1 VNTPK
6 PTALLILPDD
16 TKTLEAEVAGR
27 PAADHLLDRLLASD
41 GLTVRALL
49 DEKSSSQWWPSE
61 HGAATVTSRGIDD
74 LLSTSAVLFVDAR
87 AWLPLGL
94 VTRVLHEADAAPNLL
109 RVANGSPDVLKPA
122 MTVLFYVPKGAASRE
137 ILARVTTPPG
147 GGLEQVIRADFF
159 SRARAL
165 EISPH
170 DSLARAIVIDSYVE
184 LARFEQQLLL
194 DRAIEAMKR
203 GVRIHDPRQVFI
215 RGELECG
222 PDVELDINVVIEGR
236 VRLGARVR
244 VGANS
249 ILRQAEVHQRS
260 NIKPFSM
267 IEESSIGADCNVGPY
282 ARIRPGS
289 VLGDAVQIGNYVE
302 IKSSNIGSGSRINH
316 HSFIGDADVAER
328 VTIGAGTIT
337 CNHDGVRINRTIVE
351 RDAYIG
357 SGCNLVAP
365 ITVGEGATV
374 GAGSTVTRD
383 VPAGK
388 LTVAR
393 ATQDVVEGWRGP
405 REK

>member
-1 VNTPK
+1 MPK
-6 PTALLILPDD
+6 PTAILILPDD
-16 TKTLEAEVAGR
+16 TRMLRAEVAGR
-27 PAADHLLDRLLASD
+27 AAAGHLLDRLLASE
-41 GLTVRALL
+41 GLTVRALV
-49 DEKSSSQWWPSE
+49 DENSSSQAWWRND
-61 HGAATVTSRGIDD
+61 HGVATVTSGGLGD
-74 LLSTSAVLFVDAR
+74 LLSASGVLFVDAR

-94 VTRVLHEADAAPNLL
+94 VTRVLQEADAAPSLL
-109 RVANGSPDVLKPA
+109 RVADSSSDVRNPSI
-122 MTVLFYVPKGAASRE
+122 TVLVYVSKGVGSRE
-137 ILARVTTPPG
+137 ILTRATTRPG
-147 GGLEQVIRADFF
+147 RGLEHVIQADFL
-159 SRARAL
+159 SRARSL
-165 EISPH
+165 EIPHH
-170 DSLARAIVIDSYVE
+170 DSLERPLVIDSYVE
-184 LARFEQQLLL
+184 LARFEQQVLL
-194 DRAIEAMKR
+194 DRAIGAMKR

-222 PDVELDINVVIEGR
+222 PDVELEVNVVIEGL
-236 VRLGARVR
+236 VRLGEGVR

-249 ILRQAEVHQRS
+249 ILRHAEVHQRS

-267 IEESSIGADCNVGPY
+267 IEESSIGADCNIGPY

-365 ITVGEGATV
+365 IKVGEGATV

-383 VPAGK
+383 VPPGK

-405 REK
+405 KDK